1 MREHG
6 AMLIAD
12 FHLDLAMNAVSM
24 SWDRDLT
31 LPVHEIR
38 RLEAGSTKKGKA
50 AGTVAF
56 PEMRQGR
63 VALASA
69 TVIARWAAPGSNA
82 TGHRTQAASYGASQ
96 GQLAYY
102 RWLERHGVVRL
113 ISDLAALRA
122 HMAEWRAYDA
132 TPTGDPP
139 PLGFILSMEGAD
151 PITEPGE
158 VAGWWADGLRIVSLC
173 HYGRSAYANGTGQPG
188 PLTERGRPLLA
199 ELERAGMILDVTH
212 LADDALFEALQAFG
226 GPVLAS
232 HSNCRALV
240 PGDRQLT
247 DEMIRLLAQRDAVI
261 GAAMDDWMLYPNW
274 VRGQTSN
281 EVVALKDV
289 VDHIDHVCQLTGSA
303 RHAAIGTD
311 LDGGYGTEQ
320 SPSDLDTIAD
330 LQKIPPLLRARG
342 YAEADVEAI
351 MHGNWLRLIEQA
363 WSR

>member
-1 MREHG
+1 MREYG
-6 AMLIAD
+6 AMLIVD

-24 SWDRDLT
+24 SWDRDLS
-31 LPVHEIR
+31 LPVHETR
-38 RLEAGSTKKGKA
+38 RLEAGSNKKGKG

-56 PEMRQGR
+56 PEMRKGR
-63 VALASA
+63 VALCSA

-82 TGHRTQAASYGASQ
+82 TGYRTQAASYGAAQ

-113 ISDLAALRA
+113 IADLPALNS

-132 TPTGDPP
+132 SPVGQTP

-151 PITEPGE
+151 PITEPEE
-158 VAGWWADGLRIVSLC
+158 VAGWWQDGLRIVSLC

-188 PLTERGRPLLA
+188 PLMDRGRPMLEA
-199 ELERAGMILDVTH
+199 LERAGMILDVTH

-261 GAAMDDWMLYPNW
+261 GAAMDAWMLYPDW
-274 VRGQTSN
+274 VKGQTTN
-281 EVVALKDV
+281 EVVGLKDV
-289 VDHIDHVCQLTGSA
+289 VDHIDHVCQVTGSA

-320 SPSDLDTIAD
+320 SPRDLDTIAD
-330 LQKIPPLLRARG
+330 LQTIPSMLRDRG

-351 MHGNWLRLIEQA
+351 MHGNWLRLVERA
-363 WSR
+363 WS